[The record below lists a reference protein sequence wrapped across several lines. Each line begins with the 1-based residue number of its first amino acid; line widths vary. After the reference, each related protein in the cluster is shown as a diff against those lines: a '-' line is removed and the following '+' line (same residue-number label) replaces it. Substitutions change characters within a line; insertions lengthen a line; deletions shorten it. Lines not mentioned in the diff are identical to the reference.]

1 MPDPNQLSPGANGG
15 RVDMSA
21 APGGE
26 FNFDDLF
33 PNPEV
38 TPAAVVQPPQGTT
51 PPQSA
56 QPNEPQP
63 FLKAGSSVYLTAE
76 EAARGVEHKDALV
89 SRYRAFLEEK
99 GFDPNTLTEVQ
110 KTQTPDPTSPYK
122 YLGHGDK
129 LFDDLADAINRK
141 DKTAYGRI
149 QFAATQ
155 EALDARLAPYQ
166 SYLAETARQRAIRE
180 VSKEIPDFGTF
191 YGSDNYKA
199 VSDRIPLIRD
209 MEQVGESNPEAAKR
223 LPELY
228 KMSYL
233 IHQGLNRQASNPV
246 QGAPAPNQV
255 QTNPSS
261 PRPTTQPSSL
271 TPPAPGVDTRSWTQ
285 STGTGRNLNSDARK
299 QLIRDFESR
308 GIQDRDWSASG
319 T

>member
-15 RVDMSA
+15 RVNLQA

-33 PNPEV
+33 PNPEA
-38 TPAAVVQPPQGTT
+38 TPAVVPQTPQGTP

-56 QPNEPQP
+56 QPSEAQP

-110 KTQTPDPTSPYK
+110 KPQTSDSTSPYK
-122 YLGHGDK
+122 YLGHEDK
-129 LFDDLADAINRK
+129 LFDDLSDAVTRK
-141 DKTAYGRI
+141 DKAAYGRI
-149 QFAATQ
+149 QFAAMQ
-155 EALDARLAPYQ
+155 EALDVRLAPYQ
-166 SYLAETARQRAIRE
+166 GYMAESARQRAIRE
-180 VSKEIPDFGTF
+180 VSKEIPDFAAF

-233 IHQGLNRQASNPV
+233 IHQGLNRQPSIPAP
-246 QGAPAPNQV
+246 GAPAPNQV
-255 QTNPSS
+255 QSNPSS

-299 QLIRDFESR
+299 QLIRDFEAR